1 MMTWY
6 PLDPRPEYI
15 PHFGGLTDGEYPL
28 SVGTGKGLFCLPV
41 GTGAGTFGLPV
52 GTGCGLAGGM
62 FTLPV
67 LRSTT
72 CGTN

>member
-1 MMTWY
+1 LFKWGIG
-6 PLDPRPEYI
+6 LAVLFHQPEV
-15 PHFGGLTDGEYPL
+15 TDGEYPL
-28 SVGTGKGLFCLPV
+28 SVGTGKGLFYLPV
-41 GTGAGTFGLPV
+41 GTGAVTFGLPV

-67 LRSTT
+67 LRGTA